1 MCGYADTLGRGPQL
15 ERHFSLV
22 LLLVAGTLNW
32 WAFHPSP
39 VFQGFGRA
47 VRNSFAWQTTAFV
60 ERSDSNQP
68 GQFKEWRLE
77 YCVCDTW
84 AAKTQAT
91 EKKLTEEQKEKMW
104 VIHKTLRLH
113 SLMLQREKGK
123 HAAGLSFGAK
133 WGDKF
138 FTLQMVFW
146 QWVRGITSVRQSS
159 AVVLGERTGSTIA
172 SHLSDQMNTLKHQH
186 QRVFVP
192 KVCSL

>member
-15 ERHFSLV
+15 ETHFSLV

-39 VFQGFGRA
+39 VLQGFGRA

-68 GQFKEWRLE
+68 GQFKERRLE

-91 EKKLTEEQKEKMW
+91 EKNWPKSKKKRCESYIKHCVCIHLCFKEKKANMQQGRPSEQSGA
-104 VIHKTLRLH
+104 INFLH
-113 SLMLQREKGK
+113 CKCFSGS
-123 HAAGLSFGAK
+123 G
-133 WGDKF
+133 
-138 FTLQMVFW
+138 
-146 QWVRGITSVRQSS
+146 SV
-159 AVVLGERTGSTIA
+159 A
-172 SHLSDQMNTLKHQH
+172 
-186 QRVFVP
+186 
-192 KVCSL
+192 